1 MAAKFLTNSLSFFLD
16 KTVTISFKYSSYII
30 MNLMIPMNLWQLTFL
45 KEYLKNYLP
54 NDAINAANTQIK
66 TLFYHD
72 L

>member
-1 MAAKFLTNSLSFFLD
+1 M
-16 KTVTISFKYSSYII
+16 TVTIPIKYTSYVI
-30 MNLMIPMNLWQLTFL
+30 MGFMIPMYLWKLTFL